1 MRRLNL
7 AVLALGGL
15 AVLSTPALSAERY
28 FATNDDLIRAYA
40 ALSDIR
46 DGNLRA
52 QVETEILVAQGQ
64 LEDGNSSGAYAA
76 LQRAERIRQG
86 AAPTG
91 AKSSALDAYRDS
103 VAERAG
109 TAD

>member
-7 AVLALGGL
+7 AVLALGGF
-15 AVLSTPALSAERY
+15 AVLSTPALSAERH
-28 FATNDDLIRAYA
+28 FATDADLIRAYA

-52 QVETEILVAQGQ
+52 QVETEILVAQNQ
-64 LEDGNSSGAYAA
+64 LDNGNSSGAYAA
-76 LQRAERIRQG
+76 LQRAERIREG
-86 AAPTG
+86 AAPSG
-91 AKSSALDAYRDS
+91 AKLTALEAYRDS
-103 VAERAG
+103 VAESAG